1 VSYSGS
7 TVPLMMCKSHR
18 LGRWVVI
25 AGSCWAAAAAGP
37 AFEVCTEEARQI
49 VLVKTHKTGSS
60 TLANVLYRWDARR
73 NHTAFIEEN
82 PCNLLFATAGRLL
95 LRGPADNI

>member
-1 VSYSGS
+1 
-7 TVPLMMCKSHR
+7 MMRKLLR
-18 LGRWVVI
+18 LGPLWRRWVVL
-25 AGSCWAAAAAGP
+25 AGTCWAAAAAAP

-73 NHTAFIEEN
+73 NHTALN
-82 PCNLLFATAGRLL
+82 Y
-95 LRGPADNI
+95 RGESLQLAFRDRR